1 MKWILPTVLSNVWSE
16 RRASTRVYDR
26 RPRLA
31 AEGRF
36 ETGSL
41 VRHSGIRGISARSS
55 ASTPWKG
62 VGKGGENGSIPGDIP
77 AGWQRHGGAIAWHRQ
92 DLAWLHSYCRDQATC
107 RQPFSILYQC
117 SSGGGSS

>member
-1 MKWILPTVLSNVWSE
+1 MKWILLTVLSNVWSE
-16 RRASTRVYDR
+16 CRASARVYDR

-31 AEGRF
+31 AWGRF

-62 VGKGGENGSIPGDIP
+62 LGKGGENGSIPGDIP
-77 AGWQRHGGAIAWHRQ
+77 AGRQRHGGRHRMAPKARPG
-92 DLAWLHSYCRDQATC
+92 LAAFVL
-107 RQPFSILYQC
+107 
-117 SSGGGSS
+117 